1 MNVSQA
7 LRRISQ
13 IKGSIGKWTARRA
26 EAVQWNQTTGE
37 PAYSFGE
44 CQENLVGAA
53 GLRSELVTLRTKLAI
68 ANATN
73 TITLPNG
80 DVVTLTEATIALS
93 EIKSEIA
100 ALSTLR
106 TNAQKEWTVQTTGRY
121 NRATGDY
128 EQVDVPHW
136 CSFTTRERDARVE
149 ELTQQF
155 QETNAILEAA
165 NHRVEV

>member
-13 IKGSIGKWTARRA
+13 IKGSIGKWTARRN
-26 EAVQWNQTTGE
+26 ESVQWNAATGQ
-37 PAYSFGE
+37 PAYPFAE
-44 CQENLVGAA
+44 CQENLSD
-53 GLRSELVTLRTKLAI
+53 LRSELVTLRTKLAI
-68 ANATN
+68 ANATS

-100 ALSTLR
+100 ALSGLR

-121 NRATGDY
+121 SRATGDY